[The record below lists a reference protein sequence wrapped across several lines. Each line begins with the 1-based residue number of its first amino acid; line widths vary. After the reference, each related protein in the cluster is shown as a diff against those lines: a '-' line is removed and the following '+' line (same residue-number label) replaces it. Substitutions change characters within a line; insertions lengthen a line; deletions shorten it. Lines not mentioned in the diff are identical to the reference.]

1 MMRVLT
7 NRFKTLRWLLSLSYI
22 LLLSSC
28 VSVEP
33 VPPPATANET
43 LVSQI
48 EDIGLI
54 AKETERGVVI
64 YLPSVTFGFESS
76 ELSDST
82 KNKVRYIAQIF
93 NKNIIQDRNILVEG
107 HTDAIG
113 PEKYNMKL
121 SRKRAIAV
129 AGLLKQYEVKADRI
143 GQAWFGETRPL
154 VPNKLSNGA
163 DNPEGR
169 SVNRRVEFIVLNRS
183 N

>member
-1 MMRVLT
+1 MMLMRIKML
-7 NRFKTLRWLLSLSYI
+7 NPIQWLLSI
-22 LLLSSC
+22 CCVVLLSNC
-28 VSVEP
+28 VSVET
-33 VPPPATANET
+33 VPPASPNET
-43 LVSQI
+43 LVKQI
-48 EDIGLI
+48 EEIGLV

-64 YLPSVTFGFESS
+64 YLPSVTFGFESAD
-76 ELSDST
+76 LSDST
-82 KNKVRYIAQIF
+82 KSKVRYIAQIF

-129 AGLLKQYEVKADRI
+129 TNLLKHYAVKADRI

-154 VPNKLSNGA
+154 VPNKLSSGA
-163 DNPEGR
+163 DNAEGR